1 MIQLLFYWNLS
12 GQQGHTFVKK
22 LVIIGVGLIGGSL
35 ALALRGKQPALRV
48 IGIDRDQENLS
59 TALQLGII
67 DQAESSLQNALHAAD
82 AVVIATPVAQTQAIL
97 AAIAPLTAADMVITD
112 VGSTKTNIVA
122 CAGQLGLHQANFV
135 PGHPI
140 AGAEKSGAA
149 AANATLFSGKH
160 VILTPTQETSQA
172 ATDKVRALWEM
183 AGANVT
189 QMSPEQHDRV
199 FAAVSHLPHALAF
212 ALVEELAGRQD
223 ADKFFAF
230 AASGFRDFTRI
241 AGSSPEMWRDI
252 SLANKEA
259 LLHELSLYQQK
270 LTQLQ
275 QLIESGDAEALRAFF
290 QRASTARLTWETNTH
305 KTRETDKQ

>member
-1 MIQLLFYWNLS
+1 
-12 GQQGHTFVKK
+12 VKK

-35 ALALRGKQPALRV
+35 ALALRSKEPTLRV
-48 IGIDRDQENLS
+48 VGVDRDQDNLH

-67 DQAESSLQNALHAAD
+67 DQAESSLQSALKAAD
-82 AVVIATPVAQTQAIL
+82 VVVIATPVAQTQAIL
-97 AAIAPLTAADMVITD
+97 AAIAPFITPNMVITD
-112 VGSTKTNIVA
+112 VGSTKTNIVT
-122 CAGQLGLHQANFV
+122 CAGQLGRHQSNFV

-149 AANATLFSGKH
+149 AANASLFAGKH
-160 VILTPTQETSQA
+160 VILTPTAETSQA
-172 ATDKVRALWEM
+172 ATSQIRTLWKM
-183 AGANVT
+183 AGANIT
-189 QMSPEQHDRV
+189 QMSPEQHDRI

-212 ALVEELAGRQD
+212 ALVEELAGRPD
-223 ADKFFAF
+223 ADKFFSF

-270 LTQLQ
+270 LTELQ
-275 QLIESGDAEALRAFF
+275 QLIESADADALKAFF

-305 KTRETDKQ
+305 KTTETDKQ